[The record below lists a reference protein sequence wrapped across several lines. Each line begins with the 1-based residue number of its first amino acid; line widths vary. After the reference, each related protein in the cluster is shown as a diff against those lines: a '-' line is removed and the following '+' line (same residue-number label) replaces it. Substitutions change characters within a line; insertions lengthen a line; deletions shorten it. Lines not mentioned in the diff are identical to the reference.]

1 MRLGSSRARTGLLF
15 ATVSAVAFGT
25 VAILAKFAYE
35 QGATPLPLLAVRFLA
50 AALLLEGFR
59 RAVKSNRHVSG
70 PRLGRPRADWWRRP
84 VVRMLMLGAFGYG
97 LESALYFAALERAPA
112 SVVGLVF
119 YSYPL
124 WTNIIGFAT
133 GLEQFGPRPIVA
145 LGLGGSGVAL
155 VFSLGEVNAAGL
167 LLALAAAIAVAVYF
181 VTAQVL
187 VRGVDPVDAAVYTA
201 AGAAVALGVCSLV
214 TVQGIPAAALPWAGA
229 IGLVTAI
236 AFITMYSAL
245 VRLGSARTS
254 IAQMLEP
261 VATVLLAAVFLAEPI
276 TGKVVLGA
284 ALIVSALPILATG
297 KARAQDVE

>member
-1 MRLGSSRARTGLLF
+1 VTRRASRTRAGLLF
-15 ATVSAVAFGT
+15 AVVSAVSFGT
-25 VAILAKFAYE
+25 VAIGAKLAYE
-35 QGATPLPLLAVRFLA
+35 QGATPLPLLAVRFA
-50 AALLLEGFR
+50 VAALLIGAFRELTRR
-59 RAVKSNRHVSG
+59 RAAPRDLG
-70 PRLGRPRADWWRRP
+70 PREKRVWRRP
-84 VVRMLMLGAFGYG
+84 IVRMLLLGAFGYG

-119 YSYPL
+119 YTYPL

-133 GLEQFGPRPIVA
+133 GLERFGLRPLVA

-155 VFSLGEVNAAGL
+155 IFSLGEGSTAGL
-167 LLALAAAIAVAVYF
+167 LLSLAAALAVAVYF

-187 VRGVDPVDAAVYTA
+187 VRGVDPVSAAVYTA
-201 AGAAVALGVCSLV
+201 VGAALALTSASVV
-214 TVQGIPAAALPWAGA
+214 TVQGIPATAIPWAAGIGA
-229 IGLVTAI
+229 VTAV

-261 VATVLLAAVFLAEPI
+261 VATVLLAAIFLAEPI

-284 ALIVSALPILATG
+284 TLIVSALPILATG
-297 KARAQDVE
+297 QVDGKT